1 MDFQFKLPHI
11 NKGYYKITNF
21 PNGLQSSDLETNTK
35 IEFAHIIPE
44 YVDGFKVEKIQ
55 SHIYRNHNIES
66 LIFLK
71 IGDNFDSDSKK
82 LNNKVY
88 KRSFW
93 LENYDEIEFQT
104 YNPSSNLEF
113 GKESEGC
120 QYYEFE
126 RSYESGPVTYIV
138 PSIIIGQAFYL
149 INSLLIKNLFCNDF
163 GDLKDLIKWRI
174 IQQED
179 LQVGE
184 ISVRKRGD
192 QLTKALAKSLA
203 FFLFSKDD
211 YLWYNLINTQAN
223 LYKQILNNP
232 NSISYNFKVPIKEKL
247 YLETKGYYINRDGKK
262 YFIVTEIIDITSSH
276 NFSNLYTVDNVKF
289 IDYTS
294 GERNDNVNNDN
305 TGKGKRFKPGNKN
318 KNTTVTNDDKNPNL
332 SKNFIESGLN
342 LLNKIVQISIEY
354 KLSEKASSGTPI
366 INPISDYGTFN
377 TKNPNPDSPGAE
389 TSGSKEDKTNNKIGK
404 DKIFFMLHSVVENLK
419 ATYSCEEFINK
430 NTDLIIF
437 TITDLSNRSL
447 LLIDDA
453 FHERIQLVH
462 KSTLENFTHD
472 EINNFIII
480 ITNNNYNWK
489 KIRELEKKSDGLLFS
504 SPTNYNNGGTRLEKK
519 TKREDG
525 TVEEKRVSDLCYRNI
540 LDKITK
546 LFV

>member
-1 MDFQFKLPHI
+1 
-11 NKGYYKITNF
+11 
-21 PNGLQSSDLETNTK
+21 

-93 LENYDEIEFQT
+93 LENHDEIEFQT
-104 YNPSSNLEF
+104 YNPISNLEF

-126 RSYESGPVTYIV
+126 RSYESGSVTYIV

-174 IQQED
+174 VQQED

-211 YLWYNLINTQAN
+211 YLLYNLINTQAN

-247 YLETKGYYINRDGKK
+247 YWDTKGYYINRDGKK

-276 NFSNLYTVDNVKF
+276 NFSNLYTVDTVKF

-294 GERNDNVNNDN
+294 GEKNDNGNNDN

-377 TKNPNPDSPGAE
+377 TKNPNPDSPVAE
-389 TSGSKEDKTNNKIGK
+389 TSGSKEDKTNNKIDK
-404 DKIFFMLHSVVENLK
+404 DKIFFMLHSVVEKLR
-419 ATYSCEEFINK
+419 ATYSCQEFINK
-430 NTDLIIF
+430 NNDLIIF

-462 KSTLENFTHD
+462 KATLENFMHD

-480 ITNNNYNWK
+480 IANNNYNWK

-525 TVEEKRVSDLCYRNI
+525 TVEE
-540 LDKITK
+540 
-546 LFV
+546 